1 MRLAFVLAVTA
12 LCLAPACSR
21 EEAPTAAAA
30 PETAAS
36 EPPPVSA
43 GAPPF
48 PAANAGHDY
57 ACADGTSFNAR
68 IDKGNAVVTVEGNTL
83 TLAHSEQAAGAT
95 YSAEGMTF
103 VARGS
108 EAYLARA
115 GSPTVVCTAK

>member
-1 MRLAFVLAVTA
+1 MRLAFVLAITV

-21 EEAPTAAAA
+21 EEAPTAAA
-30 PETAAS
+30 PETAPA
-36 EPPPVSA
+36 PVSA

-95 YSAEGMTF
+95 YAAEGITF
-103 VARGS
+103 VARGN